1 MKTACLFAHIVIL
14 AFVTCVAKGGVPS
27 LVWISDAKEPVKN
40 VYLDFDNT
48 LTIDGFSEVV
58 RNAFCKTEKYPDCDC
73 GELCNDTM
81 VRNSKLIITSY
92 FTKSKI
98 HYDVITIIIMNGF

>member
-1 MKTACLFAHIVIL
+1 MKKVRLFTHIVIL
-14 AFVTCVAKGGVPS
+14 AFVSCVAKGGVPS

-73 GELCNDTM
+73 GDLCSDTM
-81 VRNSKLIITSY
+81 VRNSNLNIRID
-92 FTKSKI
+92 FTTLKI
-98 HYDVITIIIMNGF
+98 NSHIS

>member
-1 MKTACLFAHIVIL
+1 MKTASLFVHIVIL
-14 AFVTCVAKGGVPS
+14 AFASCVANGGVPS

-73 GELCNDTM
+73 GDLCNDTM
-81 VRNSKLIITSY
+81 VRNSKFNIRSDFNKL
-92 FTKSKI
+92 KI
-98 HYDVITIIIMNGF
+98 W